1 MKIVTGIFAPE
12 DAIEAM
18 HRLTENGFSYDDLS
32 MMSSDTEEVPAYL
45 ENEPEKS
52 AASGAAV
59 GAAAGG
65 SLGVLGAWVASVAP
79 GLELVLVNGLLAT
92 AAGSVVG
99 GYLGSLYSVHAKSPT
114 RYEIHEELE
123 AGNYLLL
130 VKVDEASEE
139 TAVSVMEQGNGQ
151 YVETHTIP
159 ADEAET
165 SEEIIP

>member
-52 AASGAAV
+52 ATS

-79 GLELVLVNGLLAT
+79 GVELVLVNGLLAT

-151 YVETHTIP
+151 YIETHTIP
-159 ADEAET
+159 AGEVEIGEET
-165 SEEIIP
+165 IP